1 MLKAK
6 PVQIKTLDGRSLTL
20 GFDELVS
27 PQTIRCVEGEGM
39 PCEKKDQSE
48 GKPMALLSLADRPKG
63 DLFVR
68 FDIQFP
74 NFSFDQKNQIVAAL
88 RANEADLE

>member
-1 MLKAK
+1 
-6 PVQIKTLDGRSLTL
+6 VKTLDGRSLTL
-20 GFDELVS
+20 GFDELIS
-27 PQTIRCVEGEGM
+27 PQTVRCIEGEGM
-39 PCEKKDQSE
+39 PCQKGASGE
-48 GKPMALLSLADRPKG
+48 GKPVALLSLADRPKG

-74 NFSFDQKNQIVAAL
+74 NFSVDQKTQIVKAL